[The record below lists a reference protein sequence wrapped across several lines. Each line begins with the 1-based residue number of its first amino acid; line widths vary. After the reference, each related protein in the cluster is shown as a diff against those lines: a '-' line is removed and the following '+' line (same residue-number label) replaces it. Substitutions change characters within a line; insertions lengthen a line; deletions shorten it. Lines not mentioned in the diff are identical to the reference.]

1 MWLGDAGF
9 DEWWFLGESVILRR
23 GAGRF
28 ETCPYV
34 RNTTLG
40 RSRTA
45 PTIGPLCPSDIFPT
59 SGGNPATLRI
69 FSLSFGLFG
78 AGESP
83 RVLQRSPKWWV
94 GGVIVCDEIRG
105 CIARDLRIWCRVLG
119 VYEWLRSHSLV
130 CAVGFLRSG
139 IRSI

>member
-34 RNTTLG
+34 RNTTPG

-45 PTIGPLCPSDIFPT
+45 PTIGPPLSFGHFPHEWGNPGYASDIFPEFLVCLARGKALEFCNGLQ
-59 SGGNPATLRI
+59 SGG
-69 FSLSFGLFG
+69 
-78 AGESP
+78 
-83 RVLQRSPKWWV
+83 
-94 GGVIVCDEIRG
+94 
-105 CIARDLRIWCRVLG
+105 
-119 VYEWLRSHSLV
+119 
-130 CAVGFLRSG
+130 
-139 IRSI
+139 